1 MFGGYLYASSS
12 DVVWRWAWDPA
23 TWRGGPI
30 PGSPEAVIR
39 NMDAIR
45 APGPGGDLSS
55 PNGHVT
61 RTLEFDLWGRLYVS
75 VGSVGNVDNDSFR
88 ARIRRFTN
96 LQNAQDLP
104 VDFTTG
110 EVFADGLRNEVGL
123 AWSDPDKTVLY
134 GVENGM
140 DNLYRGDLG
149 GDIHDDNPAEELNRF
164 RIDEPGNHY
173 GYPWCWSEYKLEHPD
188 AGGKGTQWAL
198 QLARWDNPPDDAH
211 CRNPAKNVPP
221 VASFQAHSA
230 PLGIVFYGTDW
241 PDTDCMG
248 TAVGLPCEYWGDA
261 FIGFHVSVRRRQRR
275 RAPRLTHVRRGPGT
289 GQRPRATRSRA
300 CRSTAPRR
308 RRWTRRRTQRT
319 SCGRTRGRSGR
330 RGSGRWT
337 WRSAGQGSC
346 SSRATRRARSSWS
359 AAGRRSDW
367 QSLPLNGGGGGEKN
381 LGSPGTQ
388 PGLLCS
394 LLCHLFG
401 GNCAI
406 RSFFS
411 LVGPT
416 M

>member
-61 RTLEFDLWGRLYVS
+61 RTQEFDLWGRLYVS

-123 AWSDPDKTVLY
+123 DWSDPDKTVLY

-149 GDIHDDNPAEELNRF
+149 GDIHADNPAEELNRF
-164 RIDEPGNHY
+164 RIDEPGNEY

-198 QLARWDNPPDDAH
+198 ALERWDNPPDDAH

-221 VASFQAHSA
+221 VASF
-230 PLGIVFYGTDW
+230 
-241 PDTDCMG
+241 
-248 TAVGLPCEYWGDA
+248 
-261 FIGFHVSVRRRQRR
+261 
-275 RAPRLTHVRRGPGT
+275 
-289 GQRPRATRSRA
+289 
-300 CRSTAPRR
+300 
-308 RRWTRRRTQRT
+308 
-319 SCGRTRGRSGR
+319 
-330 RGSGRWT
+330 
-337 WRSAGQGSC
+337 
-346 SSRATRRARSSWS
+346 
-359 AAGRRSDW
+359 
-367 QSLPLNGGGGGEKN
+367 
-381 LGSPGTQ
+381 
-388 PGLLCS
+388 
-394 LLCHLFG
+394 
-401 GNCAI
+401 
-406 RSFFS
+406 
-411 LVGPT
+411 
-416 M
+416 